1 MNTFATAI
9 ILLSVTG
16 LICATLITVA
26 SKLMFVKVDPRMEKV
41 KKALPG
47 ANCGA
52 CGFSSCESYAEA
64 LISGEAAANLCPP
77 GGDEVCETI
86 SAILGIDAGGGLSKK
101 LAIVHCIG
109 DAVTV
114 EDKVDYVG
122 INTCFAAAKYYGGH
136 RSCTFGCIGFGDCV
150 HVCPSSAICVES
162 KLARID
168 PRKCSGC
175 GVCLKVC
182 PTGVISV
189 ESGPVHVVV
198 MCKNTEKGA
207 SLKDKCKKGCI
218 GCRKCVKVCPAE
230 AITISDSLAVIDY
243 AKCTGCRECID
254 ACIKKCIV

>member
-1 MNTFATAI
+1 MNTIATAI

-16 LICATLITVA
+16 LICAVLITVA
-26 SKLMFVKVDPRMEKV
+26 SKLMFVKVDPRMEKIQN
-41 KKALPG
+41 ALPG

-52 CGFSSCESYAEA
+52 CGFSSCESYAAA
-64 LISGEAAANLCPP
+64 LLKDEAATNLCPP
-77 GGDEVCETI
+77 GGDNVYERLN
-86 SAILGIDAGGGLSKK
+86 AILGVGAGDGLSKK
-101 LAIVHCIG
+101 IAIVQCIG
-109 DAVTV
+109 DAVTM
-114 EDKVDYVG
+114 EDKLDYVG

-136 RSCTFGCIGFGDCV
+136 RACTFGCIGFGDCV

-175 GVCLKVC
+175 EVCLKVC

-189 ESGPVHVVV
+189 EAEPVSVVV

-218 GCRKCVKVCPAE
+218 GCQKCVKVCPTGAM
-230 AITISDSLAVIDY
+230 AIKESLAVIDY
-243 AKCTGCRECID
+243 TKCSGCGDCIEV
-254 ACIKKCIV
+254 CIKKCIV